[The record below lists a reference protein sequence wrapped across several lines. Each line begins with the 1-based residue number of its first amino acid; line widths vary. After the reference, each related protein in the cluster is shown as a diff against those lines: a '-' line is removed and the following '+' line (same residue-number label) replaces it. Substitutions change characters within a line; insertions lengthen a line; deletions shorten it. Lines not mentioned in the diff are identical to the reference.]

1 MGQSS
6 LRGASEYPVRMRGE
20 ERLKHR
26 QLDRE
31 NQPLDP
37 SKSQDLG
44 NSITKTSLPLG
55 TVSRTLNPS
64 SSDGNHL
71 PLPLAWSGKTSTAC
85 KTQLVP
91 ALNICLTR
99 ALDNP
104 KEKQGSLGCPL

>member
-1 MGQSS
+1 
-6 LRGASEYPVRMRGE
+6 MRGE
-20 ERLKHR
+20 ERLKYR
-26 QLDRE
+26 LLDRD
-31 NQPLDP
+31 NQPLGP
-37 SKSQDLG
+37 STSQDLG

-71 PLPLAWSGKTSTAC
+71 PLPLGMEWEDIHSLY
-85 KTQLVP
+85 TQLVP
-91 ALNICLTR
+91 ALNICLTG